1 MNSVVMQH
9 MTTKIKIS
17 RLVALAGSVLTLTQ
31 TLLLATNNDGLCF
44 SDGCEIVDSLTT
56 VPPIFFNIG
65 GFLFFQAV
73 FWGIWLARQKRER
86 LQYVNILLLAGLAA
100 EGVLVSFQY
109 FIAQTFCAYCLV
121 VLTLVVLLNVL
132 SGLRQILSAL
142 LVFMTVILAF
152 SSLQFS
158 EPMTNSIEKLE
169 MGSFAVL
176 AGENQEQKHF
186 LFFSSSCK
194 YCEKVIE
201 SLQEENNCTIYFNP
215 IDEITDFALQR
226 AQKAESYA
234 TDVNRSLLK
243 SFGIDQIPVFLIVT
257 PSGFQVIKGE
267 GPIKSYL
274 QQNCTAKELVPVS
287 GTSIEPNF
295 STDSY
300 FTLPGVDDSCP
311 VTRECDEPSLA
322 PVTNQ

>member
-1 MNSVVMQH
+1 

-31 TLLLATNNDGLCF
+31 TLLLAINSDGLCF

-73 FWGIWLARQKRER
+73 FWGIWLAGQQRER
-86 LQYVNILLLAGLAA
+86 LQYVKILLLAGLAA

-109 FIAQTFCAYCLV
+109 FIAQAFCAYCLV
-121 VLTLVVLLNVL
+121 VLALIVLLNVL
-132 SGLRQILSAL
+132 CGLRHSLGAFAVFTAVI
-142 LVFMTVILAF
+142 LVFP
-152 SSLQFS
+152 SLQFS
-158 EPMTNSIEKLE
+158 ESKTNSIEKLD
-169 MGSFAVL
+169 MGSYAVL

-186 LFFSSSCK
+186 FFFSSTCK

-215 IDEITDFALQR
+215 TDEITNFALQR
-226 AQKAESYA
+226 VQKADSYA
-234 TDVNRSLLK
+234 TDVNRNFLK
-243 SFGIDQIPVFLIVT
+243 SLGIDQIPVFLTVNA
-257 PSGFQVIKGE
+257 SGFQVVKGE
-267 GPIKSYL
+267 GPIKRYL
-274 QQNCTAKELVPVS
+274 QENCPAKEFVPVS
-287 GTSIEPNF
+287 GGSFDLNF
-295 STDSY
+295 SID
-300 FTLPGVDDSCP
+300 FDFALPGVDDSCS
-311 VTRECDEPSLA
+311 VNSDCDTPSPA

>member
-17 RLVALAGSVLTLTQ
+17 RLVALAGSVLTLVQ

-44 SDGCEIVDSLTT
+44 SDGCEIVDSLIT
-56 VPPIFFNIG
+56 VPPIFFNIC

-121 VLTLVVLLNVL
+121 VLTLVMLLNVL
-132 SGLRQILSAL
+132 CGLRQTLAAVA
-142 LVFMTVILAF
+142 VFMTVVLAF

-158 EPMTNSIEKLE
+158 EPKTNPIDKLE

-176 AGENQEQKHF
+176 AGQNQEQKHF
-186 LFFSSSCK
+186 LFFSSNCK

-201 SLQEENNCTIYFNP
+201 SLQEEINCTIYFNP
-215 IDEITDFALQR
+215 TDEISSFALQR
-226 AQKAESYA
+226 VQKAESYA
-234 TDVNRSLLK
+234 TDVDRNFLQ
-243 SFGIDQIPVFLIVT
+243 SFGIDQIPVFLIVD
-257 PSGFQVIKGE
+257 PSGFQVVKGE
-267 GPIKSYL
+267 GPIKRYL
-274 QQNCTAKELVPVS
+274 LENCPAKEVVPVP
-287 GTSIEPNF
+287 GTSIDLNF

-300 FTLPGVDDSCP
+300 FTPPGVDDSCP

-322 PVTNQ
+322 PMTNQ